1 MEAAVE
7 NKDALIDAAV
17 ENPDVMQ
24 AALAEAATNDA
35 VKEALIDQAKNDPDL
50 AVQMLEQQLAAEP

>member
-50 AVQMLEQQLAAEP
+50 AVQMLEQQLAAQP

>member
-50 AVQMLEQQLAAEP
+50 AVQMLEQQLSAEP